1 MNEIPLNLFSIFL
14 IADLI
19 LILYAFLKINKAPTI
34 DVIFAS
40 SISAFLSFISAN
52 MILNGEVVA
61 IQSTGTEYSFIPIQS
76 LPIHYLLLGFGVVM
90 SIFTVFF
97 TYQYLMNYFE
107 KEKTFSAIGG
117 WAGEQK

>member
-1 MNEIPLNLFSIFL
+1 MNLFSIFL
-14 IADLI
+14 IVDLL
-19 LILYAFLKINKAPTI
+19 LILYAFLKINKTPTI
-34 DVIFAS
+34 DVILAS
-40 SISAFLSFISAN
+40 SISSFLSFITAN

-97 TYQYLMNYFE
+97 TYKYLIDYFE
-107 KEKTFSAIGG
+107 KANTFSALGG